1 MKKFI
6 IVVSSIF
13 ELVFYTFFM
22 VLLGNIEIMNAGLD
36 LLVHF
41 LSLIVVAGAFY
52 FLIRFLFHKLGMRS
66 KKDIYYVVVV
76 NLMLGLIA
84 PILLIILI
92 PNETLT
98 NFAFL
103 VLLSV
108 VYYGFLIN
116 FIICLFN
123 HFLTNRRKNL

>member
-6 IVVSSIF
+6 IFVSSIF

-36 LLVHF
+36 LLIHF
-41 LSLIVVAGAFY
+41 LSLIVVAGVFY
-52 FLIRFLFHKLGMRS
+52 FLIRLLFHKLGLRA
-66 KKDIYYVVVV
+66 KKDIYYVVVM
-76 NLMLGLIA
+76 NLLLGMVA

-103 VLLSV
+103 ILLSV

>member
-6 IVVSSIF
+6 IFVSSIF

-36 LLVHF
+36 LLIHF
-41 LSLIVVAGAFY
+41 LSLIVVAGVFY
-52 FLIRFLFHKLGMRS
+52 FLIHFLFHKLGLRA
-66 KKDIYYVVVV
+66 KKDIYYVVVM
-76 NLMLGLIA
+76 NLLLGMVA

-103 VLLSV
+103 ILLSV

>member
-13 ELVFYTFFM
+13 ELVFYTFLM

>member
-6 IVVSSIF
+6 IFVSSIF

-22 VLLGNIEIMNAGLD
+22 VLLGNIEIMNVGLD
-36 LLVHF
+36 LLIHF
-41 LSLIVVAGAFY
+41 LSLIVVAGVFY
-52 FLIRFLFHKLGMRS
+52 FLIRFLFHKLGLRA
-66 KKDIYYVVVV
+66 KKDIYYVVVM
-76 NLMLGLIA
+76 NLLLGMVA

-103 VLLSV
+103 ILLSV

>member
-13 ELVFYTFFM
+13 ELVFYTFLM

-66 KKDIYYVVVV
+66 KKDIYYVVVA

>member
-66 KKDIYYVVVV
+66 KKDIYYVVVM
-76 NLMLGLIA
+76 NLLLGMVA

-103 VLLSV
+103 ILLSV

>member
-52 FLIRFLFHKLGMRS
+52 FLIRFLFHKLGLRS

>member
-66 KKDIYYVVVV
+66 KKDIYYVVVA

>member
-13 ELVFYTFFM
+13 ELVFYTFLM
-22 VLLGNIEIMNAGLD
+22 VLLGNIEIMNVGLD

>member
-22 VLLGNIEIMNAGLD
+22 VLLGNIEIMNVGLD

>member
-98 NFAFL
+98 NFAVL

>member
-6 IVVSSIF
+6 IFVSSIF

-36 LLVHF
+36 LLIHF
-41 LSLIVVAGAFY
+41 LSLIVVAGVFY
-52 FLIRFLFHKLGMRS
+52 FLIRFLFHKLGLRA
-66 KKDIYYVVVV
+66 KKDIYYVVVM
-76 NLMLGLIA
+76 NLLLGMVA

-103 VLLSV
+103 ILLSV

>member
-1 MKKFI
+1 
-6 IVVSSIF
+6 
-13 ELVFYTFFM
+13 M

>member
-66 KKDIYYVVVV
+66 KKDIYYVVV